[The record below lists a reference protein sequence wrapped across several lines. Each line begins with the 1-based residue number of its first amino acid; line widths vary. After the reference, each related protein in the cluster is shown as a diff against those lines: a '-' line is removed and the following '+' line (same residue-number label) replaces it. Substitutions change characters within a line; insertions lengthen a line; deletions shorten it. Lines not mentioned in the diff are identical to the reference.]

1 MPFIDMRYAVFSDIH
16 SNLEAY
22 EAALAEI
29 SKEKPDKYFC
39 GGDIVGYGADPHA
52 CIAKTRELSAVTVAG
67 NHDWAAAGAADL
79 NNFNPNAKA
88 AVLWTA
94 QALGREEK
102 EYLKGLGIMY
112 KDDFTMVHGSPNR
125 PEGFE
130 YIFGLNHAYSAF
142 LRMQE
147 EGIRIC
153 FVGHT
158 HAAGIFVEDQ
168 AGYIT
173 YNSWPETRL
182 EDNKRY
188 IINTGSIGQPRDSDP
203 RAAYCIYDTTE
214 KTVHIKRIKYDVET
228 AQQKII
234 KAGLPRILAERLS
247 LGK

>member
-1 MPFIDMRYAVFSDIH
+1 MRYAVFSDIH

-22 EAALAEI
+22 EAVLADC
-29 SKEKPDKYFC
+29 SKEKPDRYYC

-52 CIAKTRELSAVTVAG
+52 CIAKTMALNTVTVAG
-67 NHDWAAAGAADL
+67 NHDWAAAGATGLD
-79 NNFNPNAKA
+79 NFNVNTKA

-94 QALGREEK
+94 QTLGREEK
-102 EYLKGLGIMY
+102 EYLKGLEIIR

-125 PEGFE
+125 PEDFE

-147 EGIRIC
+147 EDIRIC

-158 HAAGIFVEDQ
+158 HAAGIFIEDEE
-168 AGYIT
+168 GCIV
-173 YNSWPETRL
+173 YNSWPEVRL

-188 IINTGSIGQPRDSDP
+188 IINTGSVGQPRDNDP
-203 RAAYCIYDTTE
+203 AAAYCIYDTAE
-214 KTVHIKRIKYDVET
+214 KIVRIKRVKYDVES

-234 KAGLPRILAERLS
+234 RAGLPRIMAERLS